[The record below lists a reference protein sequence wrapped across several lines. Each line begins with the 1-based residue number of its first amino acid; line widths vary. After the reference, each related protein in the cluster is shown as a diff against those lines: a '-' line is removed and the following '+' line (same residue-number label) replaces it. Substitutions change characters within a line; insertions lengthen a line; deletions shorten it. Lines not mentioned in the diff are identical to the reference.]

1 MDDDPDYDP
10 SDRQL
15 AMQKLMEHQGLVT
28 GIIYQNKEQPSYE
41 SVIKGFKEEPLA
53 KQDLKISEQEFE
65 ELVAE
70 FA

>member
-1 MDDDPDYDP
+1 
-10 SDRQL
+10 
-15 AMQKLMEHQGLVT
+15 MEHQGLVT